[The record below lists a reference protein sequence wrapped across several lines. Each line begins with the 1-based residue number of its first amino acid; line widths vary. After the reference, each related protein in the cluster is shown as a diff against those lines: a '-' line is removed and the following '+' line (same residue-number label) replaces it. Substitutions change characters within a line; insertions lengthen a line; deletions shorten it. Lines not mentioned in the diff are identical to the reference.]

1 MDYEDIDS
9 NRIIP
14 GEWRS
19 ETSVNFTPIVQ
30 QGSNR
35 YSVDA
40 KSVRDEFM
48 HYFNTSGQVEWQE
61 SGILLE
67 HSSLKKNPNW
77 KNPEKWSGN

>member
-1 MDYEDIDS
+1 MLRVHQSSQYTPTGSMDYEDIDS

-19 ETSVNFTPIVQ
+19 ETSVNFTPLVQ

-48 HYFNTSGQVEWQE
+48 HYFNTSGQVEWQWAM
-61 SGILLE
+61 I
-67 HSSLKKNPNW
+67 
-77 KNPEKWSGN
+77 